1 MKNFKDI
8 LKELRIS
15 EGLTQNDMAS
25 FLQVADTTYASYE
38 QGRSEP
44 NIETIIK
51 LARFFKVSTDYLLG
65 ND

>member
-1 MKNFKDI
+1 M
-8 LKELRIS
+8 KELRIS

>member
-38 QGRSEP
+38 QGHSEP

>member
-25 FLQVADTTYASYE
+25 FLQVADTTYPSYE